1 MEPWK
6 EEEPPPGT
14 IGYANKGF
22 GKPPPSKVIDPV
34 FTTTEGRNERSR
46 AKCAICTPLGLT
58 GNHPTAICFGN
69 PENP

>member
-22 GKPPPSKVIDPV
+22 GKPSASKLVDPV
-34 FTTTEGRNERSR
+34 FNTAERNRT
-46 AKCAICTPLGLT
+46 KCMICTPLGLT
-58 GNHPTAICFGN
+58 GNHPTSLCFAN